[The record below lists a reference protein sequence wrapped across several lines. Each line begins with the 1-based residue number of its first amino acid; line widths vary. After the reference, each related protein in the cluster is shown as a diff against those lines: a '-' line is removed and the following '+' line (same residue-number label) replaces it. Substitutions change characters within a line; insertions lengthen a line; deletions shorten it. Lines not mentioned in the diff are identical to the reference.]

1 MVLIRTT
8 ALLWSVALLL
18 LGALNANAQETS
30 EVATGEAQQL
40 LADQA
45 GLIEELNA
53 MAARFDTLEAGLDEL
68 SGEEYLIRLGQI
80 GRREQESVELFD
92 RMVDAFEVSRAAGV
106 DTSLLE
112 RVFLEQFDSSAD
124 YILRLISESE
134 RELEKLALKK
144 VSVRPRDL
152 LDYEERFASYSQRI
166 DRYFQLLIEH
176 RDRLQRV
183 NFDTGKIQRE
193 LAMRLP
199 RRADELAGRIELAS
213 SQIGVFNARI
223 AGGNDDS
230 DTAYERQAAELKL
243 EWATRSLNEVSDM
256 LDGLGL
262 PTADYRQLL
271 IQTTGLTEDIFNPD
285 VARGLL
291 GDFAEDGLSWLRENG
306 TRIVF
311 RLFLFLLIVF
321 AARLLGN
328 FLGEV
333 LRRGVQASSVRSSQ
347 ALQNMLA
354 TVTSR
359 TVLMLGVLFGISQVG
374 IEVGPV
380 LAAIG
385 IIGFAVGF
393 ALQETLANFAAGTML
408 LAYRP
413 FDTGDIIRTGDL
425 MGTVHDLSMVNTT
438 LLTFDNQQVLVPN
451 NKIWGDVITNITAM
465 DIRRIDISIQIAP
478 DQNVQQVFDL
488 LASVVSKHPHAL
500 MDPPPNIQVN
510 GFAENAVEIIVRP
523 WARRE
528 DYWETF
534 WDLQGEIKIACEEA
548 GIELAG
554 SRRRLVMLDSAA
566 HATAG
571 LGR

>member
-1 MVLIRTT
+1 MMTIPLLTTSLLSTAVLV
-8 ALLWSVALLL
+8 LLVFSP
-18 LGALNANAQETS
+18 ANAQETPGA
-30 EVATGEAQQL
+30 ATGEAEQL
-40 LADQA
+40 LANQVA
-45 GLIEELNA
+45 LIDELNA
-53 MAARFDTLEAGLDEL
+53 MAARFDTLEAGLDDL

-92 RMVDAFEVSRAAGV
+92 RMVDTFEVSRAAGV
-106 DTSLLE
+106 DTRLLE
-112 RVFLEQFDSSAD
+112 QVFLDQFDSSAD

-134 RELEKLALKK
+134 RELEKLALRKT
-144 VSVRPRDL
+144 SVRPRDL

-166 DRYFQLLIEH
+166 DRYFQLLMEH
-176 RDRLQRV
+176 RSRMERV
-183 NFDTGKIQRE
+183 DFDTRKIQRE

-213 SQIGVFNARI
+213 SQIRMFNARI

-256 LDGLGL
+256 LDRLGL

-271 IQTTGLTEDIFNPD
+271 IQTIGLTEDIFDPD
-285 VARGLL
+285 VAKGLL
-291 GDFAEDGLSWLRENG
+291 RDFADDGLKWLRENG

-328 FLGEV
+328 FLGEL
-333 LRRGVQASSVRSSQ
+333 LRRGVQASSMRSSQ

-354 TVTSR
+354 TVASR
-359 TVLMLGVLFGISQVG
+359 SVLMLGILFGISQVG
-374 IEVGPV
+374 MEVGPV

-413 FDTGDIIRTGDL
+413 FDTGDIIKTGDL

-478 DQNVQQVFDL
+478 DQNVQQVFHL
-488 LASVVSKHPHAL
+488 LESVVAKDPRAL
-500 MDPPPNIQVN
+500 TDPPPNIQVN
-510 GFAENAVEIIVRP
+510 GFAESAIEIIVRP

-554 SRRRLVMLDSAA
+554 SRRRLLMLDSIDRAA
-566 HATAG
+566 VG
-571 LGR
+571 